1 MAFKIELEKYEN
13 YRRLFRAKSAKT
25 HVSPSLQELIL
36 KTNEFINSDH
46 CQEWQVSVII
56 WFFRFIRKE
65 NSDSLT
71 KYYSALLSS
80 LEEVT
85 QVNRIS
91 VFDDSVEEK
100 INCYLLCFLDG

>member
-36 KTNEFINSDH
+36 RTNEYINSDH

-56 WFFRFIRKE
+56 WFLTRDGLEFCR
-65 NSDSLT
+65 SDLN
-71 KYYSALLSS
+71 YFGLSRRHGWVRGS
-80 LEEVT
+80 
-85 QVNRIS
+85 S
-91 VFDDSVEEK
+91 
-100 INCYLLCFLDG
+100 